1 MFHYR
6 SNVLCFIV
14 EWNTGEKGRLRIRVA
29 EVVYWTLD
37 LMRPFRSEQGG
48 NKRDFPG
55 LCLEKKLAWNG
66 KVSRVSSSKTVAKS
80 VVPSISQYLN
90 GYHFGLW
97 INKIL
102 MAPFDRALKNCNKP
116 RVAKRPQYKNS
127 VQV

>member
-1 MFHYR
+1 MFHER
-6 SNVLCFIV
+6 SNRLCYLLNGTPSL
-14 EWNTGEKGRLRIRVA
+14 WIRVA

-55 LCLEKKLAWNG
+55 FCLETKTWNG
-66 KVSRVSSSKTVAKS
+66 KVSSSKTVAKS

-102 MAPFDRALKNCNKP
+102 MAPFDRALKNCNNEEAACCKET
-116 RVAKRPQYKNS
+116 S
-127 VQV
+127 I

>member
-1 MFHYR
+1 MATSVIF
-6 SNVLCFIV
+6 L
-14 EWNTGEKGRLRIRVA
+14 G
-29 EVVYWTLD
+29 
-37 LMRPFRSEQGG
+37 
-48 NKRDFPG
+48 PG
-55 LCLEKKLAWNG
+55 FCLGKKTWKG
-66 KVSRVSSSKTVAKS
+66 KVFRVSSCKEVAKS
-80 VVPSISQYLN
+80 VAALISQYLN